1 MAGDGGDEIGK
12 KVVFV
17 TVGTTSFDSLI
28 KAIDSDEVREDLLKK
43 GYTHLIIQMGRGLYV
58 PSKVGVVIHHS
69 LIAFGYFFILILPPT
84 IDDSSSISTIC

>member
-58 PSKVGVVIHHS
+58 PSKVGVVIHPFSNRFWLFLH
-69 LIAFGYFFILILPPT
+69 LNFT
-84 IDDSSSISTIC
+84 THHR